1 MGLFVEQILRI
12 GHGYATLRGR
22 GNTFSAQPAHDVANG
37 FSAAIIAAVIAAPP
51 VCPVP
56 TRCNPAAGQACA
68 SSHGNTG
75 QPTDRRTASRA
86 RCERPG
92 GMVER

>member
-1 MGLFVEQILRI
+1 
-12 GHGYATLRGR
+12 
-22 GNTFSAQPAHDVANG
+22 
-37 FSAAIIAAVIAAPP
+37 